1 MEGTLRFIDGKWKG
15 VIVYH
20 LLGSTLRF
28 SELRRKIP
36 TVTQRMLTNQLRELE
51 NDGLV
56 LRRIYPEVPPRV
68 EYALSPLGRTLAP
81 VIRALEH
88 WGREHV
94 MPDGQARPPTE
105 TAA

>member
-1 MEGTLRFIDGKWKG
+1 
-15 VIVYH
+15 
-20 LLGSTLRF
+20 LRF

-51 NDGLV
+51 KDGLV

-81 VIRALEH
+81 VIRALEQ

-94 MPDGQARPPTE
+94 MPDGQARPPAE